1 MLLFMR
7 NEETVQTK
15 PCRVCGVE
23 QPLSAY
29 YASPNTRDKHMSTC
43 KTCKRG
49 EAHERYIECARKL
62 KVAERKQ
69 AQNAGLALLQAIQQ
83 KQEIQIAILQQI
95 VCLLQQPEQEK

>member
-1 MLLFMR
+1 M
-7 NEETVQTK
+7 EIQETLQTK

-49 EAHERYIECARKL
+49 EAHERYIEGARKL
-62 KVAERKQ
+62 KVVERKQ
-69 AQNAGLALLQAIQQ
+69 QQQEIISALREMNTTLHQLALQQQTMIALLQ
-83 KQEIQIAILQQI
+83 KDH
-95 VCLLQQPEQEK
+95 V